1 MPMMAD
7 FARLPPQRKVM
18 VFVVIGVVLGGGYWR
33 FVYKSLNQDLEAA
46 QAEHDGKV
54 QTNRRLADD
63 IPKYQELRAHMTT
76 LGELIEKN
84 EAALPS
90 EAELP
95 AFIETLQNKVTESG
109 VATRRWTYKNPEIV
123 ETFVKVPFEVEV
135 TGTFMQIK
143 RFFASLVQKD
153 VRLSP
158 GQEPGSEDHDRIVS
172 IENLALSQPAVQDR
186 QIVLT
191 ARFTAVT
198 FRQEDRPLPGKPG
211 APAPAGRPGA
221 APPPRPAP
229 PTAAPPPMPT
239 TPSAPA
245 TPPAPMT
252 PAGAK
257 AQVEGALD
265 KGDARNR
272 NAAGVD
278 EAKARA
284 GTERLKGGL

>member
-18 VFVVIGVVLGGGYWR
+18 VFVVIGLVLGGGYWR
-33 FVYKSLNQDLEAA
+33 FVYRSLNEDLEAA

-63 IPKYQELRAHMTT
+63 IPKYQELRTQMTT
-76 LGELIEKN
+76 LRELIEKN

-95 AFIETLQNKVTESG
+95 AFIETLQHKVTESG
-109 VATRRWTYKNPEIV
+109 VATRRWTYKNPELV

-153 VRLSP
+153 VRLSANP
-158 GQEPGSEDHDRIVS
+158 EERAGEVHDRIVS
-172 IENLALSQPAVQDR
+172 IENLALTTPTALGGE
-186 QIVLT
+186 IVLT
-191 ARFTAVT
+191 ARFTAIT
-198 FRQEDRPLPGKPG
+198 FRQEDRPAAGKPGG
-211 APAPAGRPGA
+211 APAPASG
-221 APPPRPAP
+221 RPAP
-229 PTAAPPPMPT
+229 PPPR
-239 TPSAPA
+239 
-245 TPPAPMT
+245 TPPASAPPLPT

-257 AQVEGALD
+257 AQVEDAVD
-265 KGDARNR
+265 RGDARNR
-272 NAAGVD
+272 NAAAVD
-278 EAKARA
+278 DRARA
-284 GTERLKGGL
+284 GNERLKGGL

>member
-18 VFVVIGVVLGGGYWR
+18 VFVVIGLVLGGGYWR
-33 FVYKSLNQDLEAA
+33 FVYGSLNEDLQAA
-46 QAEHDGKV
+46 QAEHDTKV

-63 IPKYQELRAHMTT
+63 IPRYQELRTQMTT
-76 LGELIEKN
+76 LRELIEKN

-95 AFIETLQNKVTESG
+95 AFIETLQRKVTEAG
-109 VATRRWTYKNPEIV
+109 VATRRWTYKNPELV

-153 VRLSP
+153 VRLSANP
-158 GQEPGSEDHDRIVS
+158 EERASEVHDRIVS
-172 IENLALSQPAVQDR
+172 IENLALTTPTVQSGE
-186 QIVLT
+186 IVLT

-198 FRQEDRPLPGKPG
+198 FRQEDRPAAKPG
-211 APAPAGRPGA
+211 APAAPAGRP
-221 APPPRPAP
+221 APPPPRAP
-229 PTAAPPPMPT
+229 PASAPPLPT
-239 TPSAPA
+239 PA
-245 TPPAPMT
+245 T

-257 AQVEGALD
+257 AQVEDAVNR
-265 KGDARNR
+265 GDARNR
-272 NAAGVD
+272 NAATVD
-278 EAKARA
+278 DTARA
-284 GTERLKGGL
+284 GNERLKGGL

>member
-18 VFVVIGVVLGGGYWR
+18 VFVVIGLVLGGGYWR
-33 FVYKSLNQDLEAA
+33 FVYGSLNEDLQAA
-46 QAEHDGKV
+46 QAEHDTKV

-63 IPKYQELRAHMTT
+63 IPRYQELRTQMTT
-76 LGELIEKN
+76 LRELIEKN

-95 AFIETLQNKVTESG
+95 AFIETLQRKVTEAG
-109 VATRRWTYKNPEIV
+109 VATRRWTYKNPELV

-153 VRLSP
+153 VRLSANP
-158 GQEPGSEDHDRIVS
+158 EERASEVHDRIVS
-172 IENLALSQPAVQDR
+172 IENLALTTPTVQSGE
-186 QIVLT
+186 IVLT

-198 FRQEDRPLPGKPG
+198 FRQEDRPAATPG
-211 APAPAGRPGA
+211 APAAPAGRP
-221 APPPRPAP
+221 APPPPRAP
-229 PTAAPPPMPT
+229 PASAPPLPT
-239 TPSAPA
+239 PA
-245 TPPAPMT
+245 T

-257 AQVEGALD
+257 AQVEDAVNR
-265 KGDARNR
+265 GDARNR
-272 NAAGVD
+272 NAATVD
-278 EAKARA
+278 DTARA
-284 GTERLKGGL
+284 GNERLKGGL

>member
-18 VFVVIGVVLGGGYWR
+18 VFVVIGLVLGGGYWR
-33 FVYKSLNQDLEAA
+33 FVYRSLNEDLEAA
-46 QAEHDGKV
+46 QAEHDSKV

-84 EAALPS
+84 EAALPT

-95 AFIETLQNKVTESG
+95 AFIETLQHKVTESG
-109 VATRRWTYKNPEIV
+109 VATRRWTYKNPELI

-158 GQEPGSEDHDRIVS
+158 NQDERASEDHDRIVS
-172 IENLALSQPAVQDR
+172 IENLALTQPTVQNR
-186 QIVLT
+186 EIVLT
-191 ARFTAVT
+191 AKFTAVT
-198 FRQEDRPLPGKPG
+198 FRQEDKVPGKPG
-211 APAPAGRPGA
+211 APAPTGGRPA
-221 APPPRPAP
+221 PPPPRPAP
-229 PTAAPPPMPT
+229 PAAAPPPLP
-239 TPSAPA
+239 
-245 TPPAPMT
+245 T

-257 AQVEGALD
+257 AQVQGAVD
-265 KGDARNR
+265 RGDARNR
-272 NAAGVD
+272 NAAGLD
-278 EAKARA
+278 EARA
-284 GTERLKGGL
+284 GNERLKGGL